1 MAAEFLTKPVDFD
14 IALALCHGAETTP
27 HRLTD
32 RLLVGVSDL
41 VGGRESE
48 RCGAAIA
55 ADPSVRGAP
64 TATSQAEVDG
74 RQGADER

>member
-14 IALALCHGAETTP
+14 IALALCHGAGTTP

-41 VGGRESE
+41 VGPGEGPE
-48 RCGAAIA
+48 RGIK
-55 ADPSVRGAP
+55 
-64 TATSQAEVDG
+64 TSS
-74 RQGADER
+74 RHCN

>member
-14 IALALCHGAETTP
+14 IALALCHGAGTTP

-41 VGGRESE
+41 VGPGEGPERGR
-48 RCGAAIA
+48 RVV
-55 ADPSVRGAP
+55 PV
-64 TATSQAEVDG
+64 AEVEC
-74 RQGADER
+74 RLLVQ

>member
-14 IALALCHGAETTP
+14 IALALCHGAGTTP

-41 VGGRESE
+41 VGPGEE
-48 RCGAAIA
+48 RGMK
-55 ADPSVRGAP
+55 SG
-64 TATSQAEVDG
+64 SG
-74 RQGADER
+74 RQA